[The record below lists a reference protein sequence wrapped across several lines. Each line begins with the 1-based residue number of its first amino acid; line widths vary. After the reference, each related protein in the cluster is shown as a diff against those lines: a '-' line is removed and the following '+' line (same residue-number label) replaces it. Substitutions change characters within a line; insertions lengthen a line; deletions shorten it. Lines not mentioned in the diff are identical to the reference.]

1 MFSKPYRFRLR
12 KNNLSIRYH
21 LTMSNKLTIFTTN
34 LVAALLCLSLQNC
47 DPKGDNIIITDDVLM
62 LTVPATGL
70 ETEACDNFASDR
82 SFSLPAS
89 DTKSVNWSEAKS
101 LANDTLKIIRLEIM
115 SDTGSV
121 AKFTMTLR
129 PLSGKP
135 SEIQCMKGFGC
146 TSPWESFP
154 WVVPGQNFLDQT
166 VFKFKVKPVGTGSF
180 TVENYNTDK
189 ALTVRVNPAI

>member
-1 MFSKPYRFRLR
+1 MSKPF
-12 KNNLSIRYH
+12 KFIA
-21 LTMSNKLTIFTTN
+21 F
-34 LVAALLCLSLQNC
+34 ALLCLNLQNC
-47 DPKGDNIIITDDVLM
+47 EDAIIVTDDVLM

-70 ETEACDNFASDR
+70 ELAACDDFASSR
-82 SFSLPAS
+82 SIDLPAS
-89 DTKSVNWSEAKS
+89 NTRTVNWSEARS
-101 LANDTLKIIRLEIM
+101 LANDTLKIIRLEFL

-146 TSPWESFP
+146 TGTWESFP
-154 WVVPGQNFLDQT
+154 WVVPGENYLDQT
-166 VFKFKVKPVGTGSF
+166 VFKFKVKPVGSSAF

-189 ALTVRVNPAI
+189 ALTVRVNPDI